1 MAELDPGALGIG
13 RSMRPVLQVEVGDE
27 VLPASLMR
35 SQSVAETVEGGDGDR
50 RLLSELF
57 GRGVNNSRQRPE
69 FGQPGLLCL
78 VGRRD
83 HIVASKYKGR
93 TTNEPNDCRCAGK
106 DKCIDA
112 NSNQQQAESG
122 CQ

>member
-1 MAELDPGALGIG
+1 
-13 RSMRPVLQVEVGDE
+13 MRPVLQVEVGDE

-35 SQSVAETVEGGDGDR
+35 SESVAETVECGDGHR

-57 GRGVNNSRQRPE
+57 GRGVNNSRQGPE
-69 FGQPGLLCL
+69 SGQPGFLCP

-83 HIVASKYKGR
+83 HIVTSKYKGR
-93 TTNEPNDCRCAGK
+93 TTNEPNDCRCVGK
-106 DKCIDA
+106 DKRVDA

-122 CQ
+122 RQ